1 MKRYLSLLLGLLG
14 FVPILAQQSDY
25 YYYYKGNR
33 INLSVDSTRFYVVS
47 NGEFQPTSTYS
58 SSNLIVSKSVQ
69 SYINKEETLWNKK
82 RMATPEIYFSTLEI
96 PEGKDSEQY
105 EALVAEIKADD
116 DVWQVLPSFT
126 VNGERIDITN
136 NFMVKLKSVEDFS
149 KLQRMAEQ
157 YGIDIVGNNKSL
169 PLWYTLSCNA
179 ASSINALEAANLF
192 YTSGLFA
199 CSEPELCGKL
209 SFASSDP
216 YYNQQWNL
224 KNTGQSCGIE
234 GMDINVE
241 EAWEITKGE
250 NAVVAVY
257 DEAIYERHEEL
268 SGNLHEF
275 SYDIVTKGASIYN
288 MWTNGNHG
296 NECAGIIVAE
306 QDNEKGIS
314 GIAPKSKVMS
324 IAFGETEEAD
334 LEVLSSWIADG
345 FIEACDNGA
354 DVISC
359 SWSFN
364 GWGTIVD
371 DAIEY
376 ALDFGRN
383 GKGCI
388 VVFAAG
394 NDYNGG
400 DYYYD
405 YYDNEY
411 YCDDPTLGDPIDYPA
426 NSNPR
431 ILIVGGITPSGR
443 RTTKGTLED
452 GYVVTWSSN
461 YGEELDVVA
470 PSVLI
475 YTTRYPSAQ
484 GGSTSLYN
492 GGFGGTSA
500 ACPHAAGV
508 AALILSVHP
517 DLTADQVVSIIEY
530 TAKKVNPDLYAYQT
544 DDVHLNGTW
553 NEEMG
558 YGLIDAGAAVKIAY
572 RASRTTVIKDELIDG
587 YAHYMDYD
595 VEVENVVV
603 ENGGLLEIDKEHNVL
618 LKRNVLIEKGGEFR
632 IFKEPLDY

>member
-1 MKRYLSLLLGLLG
+1 MRRYISLLLGILG

-25 YYYYKGNR
+25 YYYYNGER
-33 INLSVDSTRFYVVS
+33 IDLTVDSTRLYVVS
-47 NGEFQPTSTYS
+47 NGKFQLTNTYS
-58 SSNLIVSKSVQ
+58 SSDLFISKSVQ
-69 SYINKEETLWNKK
+69 SNIYNKGTLWNNQ
-82 RMATPEIYFSTLEI
+82 RVATPEIYFSTLEV
-96 PEGKDSEQY
+96 PEGQNSEQY
-105 EALVAEIKADD
+105 EALIEDIKSDD

-126 VNGERIDITN
+126 VNGDRIDITN

-179 ASSINALEAANLF
+179 ASSVNALEAANLF

-199 CSEPELCGKL
+199 CSEPELCGQL

-224 KNTGQSCGIE
+224 KNIGQFCGIE

-250 NAVVAVY
+250 NTVVAVY
-257 DEAIYERHEEL
+257 DEAIYEGHEEL

-275 SYDIVTKGASIYN
+275 SYDIVTKGTSIYN

-296 NECAGIIVAE
+296 NACAGIIVAE
-306 QDNEKGIS
+306 QNNEKGIS
-314 GIAPKSKVMS
+314 GIAPESKVMS
-324 IAFGETEEAD
+324 IAFGETEETDA
-334 LEVLSSWIADG
+334 EVLSSWVADG

-376 ALDFGRN
+376 ALDSGRN

-394 NDYNGG
+394 NDNDGG

-405 YYDNEY
+405 YNDVFH
-411 YCDDPTLGDPIDYPA
+411 CDDPTLGDPIGYPA

-431 ILIVGGITPSGR
+431 ILTVGGITPRGR
-443 RTTKGTLED
+443 RTTKGMLED
-452 GYVVTWSSN
+452 GSVVTWSSN

-475 YTTRYPSAQ
+475 YTTRYPNVQSS
-484 GGSTSLYN
+484 STSLYN

-530 TAKKVNPDLYAYQT
+530 TAKKVNPDLYSYQT
-544 DDVHLNGTW
+544 DDAHPNGTW

-572 RASRTTVIKDELIDG
+572 KASKTTVIKDELIDG
-587 YAHYMDYD
+587 YAYYMDYD
-595 VEVENVVV
+595 VEMENVVV
-603 ENGGLLEIDKEHNVL
+603 KDRALLEIYKEHNVL
-618 LKRNVLIEKGGEFR
+618 LQRNILIEKGGEFK